1 MAMKNITYE
10 IPKNNKEV
18 FLEPA
23 IEHIPELAL
32 GNRRK
37 IHGYKFEINGIPF
50 QVLRDKTRME
60 VLRQAVCYTNGIKS
74 LLRKDPSGPC
84 LYDRNRMQKDTSLQV
99 AKDKLCINELRL
111 DRETIKNIP
120 IIQTGHEP
128 ILYHP
133 GIWIKNH
140 LVQYLVNK
148 LDGIGVNMIV
158 DNDACN
164 MGFMYV
170 PILSEISTSVGK
182 VAFIKNKDHVAYE
195 EIVFDDFEPILKF
208 KEEVIDLLSKND
220 FREDVKTTMEDMQD
234 MFGQFIN
241 RIGEYHQQG
250 CSDMVG
256 LLTAA
261 RKSLEEDFG
270 IENLEAPVSRM
281 CDTDG
286 FYHFLLHILHETERF
301 AKIYNEKMAEYRR
314 IHKIRSKANPLPD
327 LKVLGNSIEL
337 PFWVWKAEGQRAKCY
352 RVNEGEDIK
361 ITDGAEVL
369 VTLKK
374 NDDVINNITRLKIL
388 MESGIKI
395 RPRAISTTMF
405 SRLFFADVFIHG
417 IGGAKYDTITDEI
430 IKEFFG
436 IDPPGFVAISSALYL
451 PLDAYDLDIKVLQ
464 ELQRTVSDMSYNP
477 EQYAPKEAQN
487 VTVHPH
493 LNLPPPPLSP
503 SMRGTG
509 GGIQGNNDYFP
520 PLVGGVRGGGDL
532 LPRNEPEFIDSVREK
547 QRLLKM
553 MTVGNADEKKRY
565 FSQIK
570 ELNKLMLTQINS
582 ELKKKQKEINIVREK
597 LAYNEVV
604 RFREYP
610 ICLYPTKI
618 LKDYFLNTFS

>member
-23 IEHIPELAL
+23 IEHIPGLVL

-60 VLRQAVCYTNGIKS
+60 VLRQAVCYTNRIKS
-74 LLRKDPSGPC
+74 LLRRDTSRPC
-84 LYDRNRMQKDTSLQV
+84 LYDRNSMHKDTSLQ
-99 AKDKLCINELRL
+99 AAQDRLYINELTL
-111 DRETIKNIP
+111 DYETIKNIP

-170 PILSEISTSVGK
+170 PILSEKSASVGK
-182 VAFIKNKDHVAYE
+182 VVLVRNKDHVTYE
-195 EIVFDDFEPILKF
+195 EIVFNDFGMILQL
-208 KEEVIDLLSKND
+208 KEEVINLLSKND
-220 FREDVKTTMEDMQD
+220 YREDIKTTIEDMQD

-241 RIGEYHQQG
+241 RIGEYYQQG

-261 RKSLEEDFG
+261 RRSLEEDFG
-270 IENLEAPVSRM
+270 IENLEAPVSWM

-286 FYHFLLHILHETERF
+286 FYHFLLHILYEAERF
-301 AKIYNEKMAEYRR
+301 VKIYNEKLAEYRR

-327 LKVLGNSIEL
+327 LKILRDSIEI
-337 PFWVWKAEGQRAKCY
+337 PFWIWQAEGQRAKCY
-352 RVNEGEDIK
+352 MMNEGVNIK
-361 ITDGAEVL
+361 ITNGAEVL
-369 VTLKK
+369 LTLKK
-374 NDDVINNITRLKIL
+374 GDEAINNITRLKTL
-388 MESGIKI
+388 METSNKI
-395 RPRAISTTMF
+395 RPRAITTTMF
-405 SRLFFADVFIHG
+405 SRLFFSDVFIHG

-436 IDPPGFVAISSALYL
+436 IDPPGFVTISATLYL
-451 PLDAYDLDIKVLQ
+451 PLDAYDFDERDLYDI
-464 ELQRTVSDMSYNP
+464 QRNIDDMSYNP
-477 EQYAPKEAQN
+477 ERYAPQK
-487 VTVHPH
+487 T
-493 LNLPPPPLSP
+493 
-503 SMRGTG
+503 
-509 GGIQGNNDYFP
+509 
-520 PLVGGVRGGGDL
+520 
-532 LPRNEPEFIDSVREK
+532 RNEPEFMNRVKEK
-547 QRLLKM
+547 QGLLKM
-553 MTVGNADEKKRY
+553 MAVGNSDEKGRY
-565 FSQIK
+565 FRQIK
-570 ELNKLMLTQINS
+570 ELNTLMLTQINP
-582 ELKKKQKEINIVREK
+582 ELKKIQGEINIVREK

-604 RFREYP
+604 RFREFP
-610 ICLYPTKI
+610 ICLYPMKI
-618 LKDYFLNTFS
+618 LREYVQNVFS

>member
-1 MAMKNITYE
+1 MAMKNIICE
-10 IPKNNKEV
+10 APKRNRDV
-18 FLEPA
+18 FLYPA
-23 IEHIPELAL
+23 LDRIPVLILE
-32 GNRRK
+32 NRHK
-37 IHGYKFEINGIPF
+37 IRDYKFEINGVPF
-50 QVLRDKTRME
+50 QILRDKSRME
-60 VLRQAVCYTNGIKS
+60 VLRQAACYTNGIKS
-74 LLRKDPSGPC
+74 LLRKDKSGLC
-84 LYDRNRMQKDTSLQV
+84 LYVRNSAQKKVSRQV
-99 AKDKLCINELRL
+99 TQDKLCINELTL
-111 DRETIKNIP
+111 DYETIKNIP

-133 GIWIKNH
+133 GVWIKNH
-140 LVQYLVNK
+140 LAHYLVKK
-148 LDGIGVNMIV
+148 LGGISVNMIV

-170 PILSEISTSVGK
+170 PILSEILASVGK
-182 VAFIKNKDHVAYE
+182 VAFVKNKDHVAYE
-195 EIVFDDFEPILKF
+195 EIVFDDFEPILQF

-220 FREDVKTTMEDMQD
+220 YREDVKTIVEDMQG
-234 MFGQFIN
+234 MFEQFIN
-241 RIGEYHQQG
+241 CLWEYYQQG

-270 IENLEAPVSRM
+270 IENPEAPVSWM

-286 FYHFLLHILHETERF
+286 FYHFVLHILYKAGRF
-301 AKIYNEKMAEYRR
+301 AKIYNEKLAEYRC

-430 IKEFFG
+430 IR
-436 IDPPGFVAISSALYL
+436 
-451 PLDAYDLDIKVLQ
+451 VLWH
-464 ELQRTVSDMSYNP
+464 R
-477 EQYAPKEAQN
+477 
-487 VTVHPH
+487 
-493 LNLPPPPLSP
+493 P
-503 SMRGTG
+503 SWLRH
-509 GGIQGNNDYFP
+509 DF
-520 PLVGGVRGGGDL
+520 
-532 LPRNEPEFIDSVREK
+532 
-547 QRLLKM
+547 
-553 MTVGNADEKKRY
+553 
-565 FSQIK
+565 
-570 ELNKLMLTQINS
+570 
-582 ELKKKQKEINIVREK
+582 
-597 LAYNEVV
+597 
-604 RFREYP
+604 
-610 ICLYPTKI
+610 
-618 LKDYFLNTFS
+618 